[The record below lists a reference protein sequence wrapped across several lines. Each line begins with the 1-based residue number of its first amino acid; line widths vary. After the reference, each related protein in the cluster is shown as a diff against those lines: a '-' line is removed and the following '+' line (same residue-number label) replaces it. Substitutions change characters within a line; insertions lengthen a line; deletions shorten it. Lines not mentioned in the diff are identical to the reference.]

1 MMFVFL
7 VEALMHM
14 LKALDGEAKEFEL
27 ILFPRDN
34 HLIMELKSEIQVCL
48 MWLGSASNL
57 YINSLFRVI

>member
-1 MMFVFL
+1 
-7 VEALMHM
+7 MHM

-57 YINSLFRVI
+57 DINSLFRVI